1 MKLTN
6 KLVLKRGREKSALR
20 SHPWIFSGAVE
31 HVDPGVMPGES
42 VAILTDQG
50 DLVGFGA
57 YSPNSQIRCRVWKFT
72 NQIDEIAFED
82 SKLIDLIAQRIQ
94 NAYLCRQ
101 LVKNLN
107 HTNAYRLIH
116 GESDQ
121 IPGLI
126 GDVFNQVVVLQFL
139 SSGPD
144 RMRDSITEVVAQVTK
159 AEVVYERSD
168 EEVRSLEGLPERA
181 GILFGDERAD
191 QIIISENNLQFYV
204 NYSAGHKTGFYLD
217 QRENRLKLRNYV
229 EGKDVLD
236 CFSYSGGFSLNAV
249 AGGANGVAALDTSG
263 DALQQL
269 KDNLSLNGYEESRV
283 ELIQNDVFKQLRLF
297 RDQGR
302 QFDVIILD
310 PPKFAPTRKQV
321 PSASRGYKDINLMA
335 MKLLK
340 RGGLLFTFS
349 CSGGVDSALFQ
360 KIVAGAA
367 VDAGVDLQILE
378 RMSQSSDHPV
388 LVSFPEGEYLKGLIC
403 RKL

>member
-101 LVKNLN
+101 LDKNLN

-249 AGGANGVAALDTSG
+249 AGGANGVTALDTSG

-283 ELIQNDVFKQLRLF
+283 ELIQNDAFKQLRLF

-340 RGGLLFTFS
+340 RGGILFTFS